1 MFSTTKKIN
10 FFVHIKMPTCIYPVI
25 SFDSV
30 YDESNLLGRLL
41 APRNDQEPST
51 VMDVETARKFS
62 SLHSKED
69 NMFICLSKHQ
79 VGAETGDII
88 YACDPVYSE
97 ENTSFV
103 RSFHVVT
110 TEDIQ
115 MVNVF
120 RDSGLNDSVIMYYI
134 YKKSTGKVHKLEVS
148 QKSWRLDGWGSTPV
162 SPLSASVKG
171 VCATKSYPVPVVD
184 QSKVQVSVK
193 RVNNRPA
200 RAFNTGNSSITTS
213 QVDQQNQELM
223 NVNVDPT
230 KFQYDRH
237 VEVYLDYRE
246 DDGSMTQYI
255 RDVQTLYAFVSSGS
269 SIECRGVANVTAS
282 GSGPVHIRIFSNT
295 QFSENYFFGIGVTD
309 VNYNKIINVYQ
320 DALYNPYDS
329 GDSFIIERASLE
341 LDFSNFGPG
350 DWIWWSDPK
359 ATKNASG
366 YISDYFGDENGKWR
380 IIKTQDK
387 IIYKINGAVYGTT
400 FSAMDQLNTMF
411 NVQFDDTPSNKRL
424 EYEASSAFTYSIGST
439 PITLTKNQYTW
450 LPYNSLENS
459 QLTVP
464 QESFVRTQYNFEQVS
479 SGSGTSFALTPGNA
493 FKIYPTTTD
502 YSSSGLAI
510 EENIQT
516 FGSSYGVTIFTGI
529 DERSW
534 DTNQTIPLTQQLHGL
549 TSSGVLA
556 FHVSSGIVTDVFSKF
571 PTTSR
576 VIDIKSKRTSDPGE
590 TAHITFTKTGGRY
603 LASSGDY
610 FVENPGYIS
619 FAYNT
624 SATYNVYPLE
634 MFITS
639 TPVVTYASS
648 GTLGSQATGS
658 YGQFRPM
665 TVSFKVRTRAFV
677 LSNTQYID
685 GPNNIVGDMTNMIH
699 AALASMSS
707 VSSANITI
715 QNTLQPG
722 VNYGDIVTFD
732 EEEEVVID
740 ISDTP
745 TNRQVFSPDY
755 ALTNDSGNFYF
766 KEQGTELSLMA
777 TNIDLSQVLP
787 GTQEVPI
794 FKLDSTNG
802 GVVTGL
808 NVLSGLNTFYNGLN
822 WVFGTNGTKL
832 SFLYKNGASVRQ
844 IAVFDATTGT
854 VDNSH
859 IGLNVKYTTLEA
871 NKWRIKG
878 VTNGSTFS
886 STQTFVVFE
895 YYTQSTGQWVAATR
909 LGAVV

>member
-1 MFSTTKKIN
+1 
-10 FFVHIKMPTCIYPVI
+10 MPTCIYPVI

-88 YACDPVYSE
+88 YASDPVYSE
-97 ENTSFV
+97 ENTSFI

-110 TEDIQ
+110 IEDIQ

-120 RDSGLNDSVIMYYI
+120 RDSGLNDSVILYYI
-134 YKKSTGKVHKLEVS
+134 YKKSTGKVHKLDVS
-148 QKSWRLDGWGSTPV
+148 QRSWRLDGWGSTPV
-162 SPLSASVKG
+162 SPLTASVKG
-171 VCATKSYPVPVVD
+171 ACATKSYPVPVVD

-237 VEVYLDYRE
+237 VEVYLDYKE
-246 DDGSMTQYI
+246 DNDTKTQYI
-255 RDVQTLYAFVSSGS
+255 ANVQTLYAFVSSGT
-269 SIECRGVANVTAS
+269 SIECRGVANVTVT
-282 GSGPVHIRIFSNT
+282 GSGQPVHIRIFSNS
-295 QFSENYFFGIGVTD
+295 QFSENYFFGVGVTD
-309 VNYNKIINVYQ
+309 NNNDKIINIYQ

-341 LDFSNFGPG
+341 LDFSNFGTG

-359 ATKNASG
+359 ATKAGNASG
-366 YISDYFGDENGKWR
+366 YVSDYFGDATTGNWR

-387 IIYKINGAVYGTT
+387 IIYKIGGNVYGTDFPT
-400 FSAMDQLNTMF
+400 MDQENTMF
-411 NVQFDDTPSNKRL
+411 NVQFESTPLNKRL
-424 EYEASSAFTYSIGST
+424 EYEASGNFAYSIASTST

-459 QLTVP
+459 QLTVA

-479 SGSGTSFALTPGNA
+479 SGSATSFSLTPGNA

-502 YSSSGLAI
+502 YSSSGLTI
-510 EENIQT
+510 DENTQI
-516 FGSSYGVTIFTGI
+516 FGSSYGVTVFTGI
-529 DERSW
+529 DAQTW

-549 TSSGVLA
+549 TSSGILA
-556 FHVSSGIVTDVFSKF
+556 FNVGSGIVTDVFSK
-571 PTTSR
+571 TATSSS
-576 VIDIKSKRTSDPGE
+576 VIDIKSKRTPGG
-590 TAHITFTKTGGRY
+590 AGHITFTKTGGRY
-603 LASSGDY
+603 LASSADY
-610 FVENPGYIS
+610 FIPNPGYIS

-624 SATYNVYPLE
+624 SATYSVYPVE
-634 MFITS
+634 MFISS

-648 GTLGSQATGS
+648 GTLGSQSAGS

-677 LSNTQYID
+677 LSNPEYLTATD
-685 GPNNIVGDMTNMIH
+685 GNGTSATVDMTNLIQ
-699 AALASMSS
+699 AELANMSS

-715 QNTLQPG
+715 QNASQPG

-740 ISDTP
+740 ISGTV
-745 TNRQVFSPDY
+745 TNRQVFSPAY
-755 ALTNDSGNFYF
+755 ALTNDAGNFYF

-777 TNIDLSQVLP
+777 TNLDLSQVLP

-832 SFLYKNGASVRQ
+832 SFLYKDGSSVRQ

-859 IGLNVKYTTLEA
+859 IGLNVKYTSLEA

-878 VTNGSTFS
+878 VTNGSNFS

-895 YYTQSTGQWVAATR
+895 YNTGSQWIAATR
-909 LGAVV
+909 LGSIV

>member
-1 MFSTTKKIN
+1 
-10 FFVHIKMPTCIYPVI
+10 MPTCIYPVI

-69 NMFICLSKHQ
+69 NMFICLSKYQ

-246 DDGSMTQYI
+246 DNGTKTQYI
-255 RDVQTLYAFVSSGS
+255 ANVQTLYAFVSSGT
-269 SIECRGVANVTAS
+269 SIECRGVANVTVS

-295 QFSENYFFGIGVTD
+295 QFSEDYFFGVGVTD
-309 VNYNKIINVYQ
+309 NNYDKIINIYQ

-341 LDFSNFGPG
+341 LDFSNFGAG

-359 ATKNASG
+359 ATKAGNASG
-366 YISDYFGDENGKWR
+366 YVSDYFGDATTGNWR
-380 IIKTQDK
+380 IIKTQDN
-387 IIYKINGAVYGTT
+387 IIYKIGGSVYGTAFAT
-400 FSAMDQLNTMF
+400 MDALNTMF
-411 NVQFDDTPSNKRL
+411 NVQFDTTPQNKRL
-424 EYEASSAFTYSIGST
+424 EYEDSSSFTYSIGPIST
-439 PITLTKNQYTW
+439 PISLTKNQYTW

-459 QLTVP
+459 QLTVAE
-464 QESFVRTQYNFEQVS
+464 ESFVRTQYNFEQVS
-479 SGSGTSFALTPGNA
+479 SGSATSFAITPGNA

-502 YSSSGLAI
+502 YNSTGLTI
-510 EENIQT
+510 QQNTQT

-529 DERSW
+529 DAQTW

-556 FHVSSGIVTDVFSKF
+556 FNVGSGIVTEVFSNSA
-571 PTTSR
+571 TSSS
-576 VIDIKSKRTSDPGE
+576 VIDIKSKRTPTGSE
-590 TAHITFTKTGGRY
+590 NITFTKTGGRY

-610 FVENPGYIS
+610 FVPNPGYIS

-639 TPVVTYASS
+639 TPVVTYVSS
-648 GTLGSQATGS
+648 GTLGSQTTGS

-677 LSNTQYID
+677 LSNTEYLTATD
-685 GPNNIVGDMTNMIH
+685 GSTPATDDMTNLIH
-699 AALASMSS
+699 TALLSMTG

-715 QNTLQPG
+715 QNASQPG

-740 ISDTP
+740 ISGTV
-745 TNRQVFSPDY
+745 TAREVFNPAY
-755 ALTNDSGNFYF
+755 ALTNDAGNFYF

-777 TNIDLSQVLP
+777 TNLDLSQVLP
-787 GTQEVPI
+787 GSQEVPI

-802 GVVTGL
+802 GVVAGL
-808 NVLSGLNTFYNGLN
+808 NVLNELNTFYNGLN
-822 WVFGTNGTKL
+822 WVFGTNGTTL
-832 SFLYKNGASVRQ
+832 SFLYKDGENVRQ
-844 IAVFDATTGT
+844 IAVFDAAAGT

-878 VTNGSTFS
+878 VTNGLTFS

-895 YYTQSTGQWVAATR
+895 YYTGSQWVAAAR
-909 LGAVV
+909 LGAIV